1 MKTPCSWQRG
11 TKHTVLRCDMGRL
24 ALRYGA
30 FCDAIRPVSHR
41 FHLYIY
47 LFYRHLADVLGN
59 EALHYHCIS
68 TIDYLTI
75 KPLRLHAHFRAI
87 CGQRLCS
94 FAGRESRK
102 PFVPRCLTFLT
113 IDNHVDW
120 RACGRRVESKN
131 QTHSMR
137 NRPNGERHSRKA
149 IYPSRRALSQYS
161 ITAALWVMK
170 ITVLSREPRML

>member
-113 IDNHVDW
+113 LITMWIGVLAAGALNPKNKPIRCGIAQMESVTAGKQST
-120 RACGRRVESKN
+120 RAAGHCRNIPSLPPCG
-131 QTHSMR
+131 
-137 NRPNGERHSRKA
+137 
-149 IYPSRRALSQYS
+149 L
-161 ITAALWVMK
+161 
-170 ITVLSREPRML
+170 